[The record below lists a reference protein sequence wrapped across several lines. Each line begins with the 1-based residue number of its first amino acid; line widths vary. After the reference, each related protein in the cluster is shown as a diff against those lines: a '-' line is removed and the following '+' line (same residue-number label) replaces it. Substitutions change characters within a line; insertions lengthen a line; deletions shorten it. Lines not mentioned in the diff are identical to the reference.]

1 MLQNRLLSFLFVRSL
16 KIFHIIAKGVI
27 KYNFVMKIYDVL
39 ILGAGASGLMCASH
53 LDKKLHVGMVD
64 GNSKIAQKLKISGGG
79 KCNITNTQLS
89 QENFDGDRD
98 FIFHVFESFSRDD
111 LLEYLR
117 KNGVV
122 PELRK
127 KRYYFC
133 KDSSDE
139 IIQIFKK
146 ATKDI
151 AVHLGNN
158 ILWVKKEG
166 ELFVIQTQKESLRA
180 KKVVVA
186 TGGKSYKE
194 LGATDIA
201 LEIAKSFGIKLK
213 EFAPALVGLTVQK
226 EQFWMRELSGLS
238 CPVAIKIGAK
248 TIKEE
253 LLFTHKGISGPAILS
268 TSLYWQKGNISID
281 FLPETNILELMKG
294 SKKLLSSLIPLPKRL
309 SKALLEAL
317 GVEDVECKKI
327 SNESKKKLENIHTYE
342 FAPAGN
348 FGFSKAEVSRGGVL
362 SDELNPYTMEALDV
376 KNLYFIGEAVDV
388 TGELGGYNFQWAFSS
403 GYVCAKGIN
412 RS

>member
-1 MLQNRLLSFLFVRSL
+1 
-16 KIFHIIAKGVI
+16 
-27 KYNFVMKIYDVL
+27 MKIYDVL

-53 LDKKLHVGMVD
+53 LDKRLSVAMVE
-64 GNSKIAQKLKISGGG
+64 GNGKIAQKLKISGGG
-79 KCNITNTQLS
+79 KCNITNAQLS

-111 LLEYLR
+111 LLEYLH

-146 ATKDI
+146 AIKDV
-151 AVHLGNN
+151 AVHLGSN

-166 ELFVIQTQKESLRA
+166 EFFVIQTQKESLRA

-201 LEIAKSFGIKLK
+201 LEIAKSFGIKVK
-213 EFAPALVGLTVQK
+213 EFTPALVGLTVQK
-226 EQFWMRELSGLS
+226 EQFWMKELSGLS
-238 CPVAIKIGAK
+238 CYVAIKVDDKIL
-248 TIKEE
+248 KEE
-253 LLFTHKGISGPAILS
+253 LLFAHKGISGPAVLS
-268 TSLYWQKGNISID
+268 ASLYWQKGNISID
-281 FLPETNILELMKG
+281 FLPDNNIIELIKG
-294 SKKLLSSLIPLPKRL
+294 SKKQLSSVIPLPKRL
-309 SKALLEAL
+309 SKSILDALH
-317 GVEDVECKKI
+317 VEDVECKKVT
-327 SNESKKKLENIHTYE
+327 NEMIEKLARIHNYE

-348 FGFSKAEVSRGGVL
+348 FGFSKAEVCRGGVL
-362 SDELNPYTMEALDV
+362 SEELNPYTMEALDL

-412 RS
+412 ESL